1 MRRAHVLGHGSDSA
15 LALAQRT
22 WFASRDCLAN
32 AAQYRAVVDVVMGKI
47 GRRMH
52 KYPVLLRRRAARSR
66 NLRIVCA
73 IALIYM
79 SASLFLML
87 LGLLRSMF

>member
-1 MRRAHVLGHGSDSA
+1 
-15 LALAQRT
+15 
-22 WFASRDCLAN
+22 
-32 AAQYRAVVDVVMGKI
+32 MGKI